1 MVSISI
7 GGAEGIAGS
16 LPKGVA
22 GAGEVSPVVSGR
34 RGGDAYCTTTASV
47 RIGIARSTPIG
58 QRQGSAGSLFGVV
71 GYVVNLKVDTLYR
84 HEFSTG

>member
-22 GAGEVSPVVSGR
+22 GAGEISPVISGR
-34 RGGDAYCTTTASV
+34 RGGDDYRATAASV
-47 RIGIARSTPIG
+47 RIGIARGAPIG
-58 QRQGSAGSLFGVV
+58 QRQAGAGSYFRGVS
-71 GYVVNLKVDTLYR
+71 YIVNLHVDVLYR
-84 HEFSTG
+84 HEFGTV